1 VTATTF
7 YFDLASPYS
16 YLGAERVDG
25 LFEDAGL
32 ERPTWCPI
40 LFGALLKG
48 LERKPWGL
56 TDERERHVAIIEA
69 RAATYGL
76 PPLVWPEPSPA
87 NSLAVMRAATVA
99 DSLDQVRPFVL
110 AAYRAAF
117 AEGRDLG
124 DPEVIAAVA
133 DAVGLR
139 AEIEA
144 GIAAPETK
152 ARLRAAT
159 EEAAD
164 AGLEGIP
171 TVAVGPDLFWGDD
184 RLEEAVAA
192 AAR

>member
-1 VTATTF
+1 
-7 YFDLASPYS
+7 
-16 YLGAERVDG
+16 
-25 LFEDAGL
+25 
-32 ERPTWCPI
+32 
-40 LFGALLKG
+40 
-48 LERKPWGL
+48 L
-56 TDERERHVAIIEA
+56 TDERERHFGIIEG

-76 PPLVWPEPSPA
+76 PPLAWPEPSPA
-87 NSLAVMRAATVA
+87 NSLAAMRAATVA
-99 DSLDQVRPFVL
+99 DSLGQVRSFTK

-159 EEAAD
+159 DEAAA
-164 AGLEGIP
+164 AGLEGVP
-171 TVAVGPDLFWGDD
+171 TVALGPDLFWGDD
-184 RLEEAVAA
+184 RLEDAVAA
-192 AAR
+192 ATR

>member
-1 VTATTF
+1 
-7 YFDLASPYS
+7 
-16 YLGAERVDG
+16 
-25 LFEDAGL
+25 
-32 ERPTWCPI
+32 
-40 LFGALLKG
+40 
-48 LERKPWGL
+48 
-56 TDERERHVAIIEA
+56 
-69 RAATYGL
+69 
-76 PPLVWPEPSPA
+76 
-87 NSLAVMRAATVA
+87 MRAATVA
-99 DSLDQVRPFVL
+99 DSLGQVRPFVL

-152 ARLRAAT
+152 ARLRAVT
-159 EEAAD
+159 EEAAG